1 MIVDCEPLY
10 QAAIDR
16 MPERRYYGAMR
27 ILNVTA
33 QKPDS
38 TGSGVYLAET
48 VRCQVAAGHEA
59 AVVCGVGPRDE
70 PVLPPGV
77 LVRPVRF
84 ETDELP
90 FPVVGMS
97 DEMPYRSTR
106 YRDLTPDMTARFDA
120 AFSAALAEADAA
132 FRPDAVVCHHL
143 YLLAAVAR
151 ERLPHRALGAVSH
164 STDLRQMASH
174 DLARERIVAGV
185 RGLDA
190 VFALHGEQKRQI
202 ERAYGVDPARI
213 HVIGTGYN
221 KDVFSRAPEARPAAL
236 AGAAPA
242 GARPRAAELAY
253 AGKIADKKG
262 VASLLAAIDQVDA
275 GPAGLRLRLAGG
287 AGAADEYERIRAR
300 ARARRHPVEFLGKL
314 AQGELA
320 RALRRADVFVLPS
333 FYEGLPLVVVEA
345 LACGCTVVV
354 TDLPGIRPWLAERI
368 PQAPIVY
375 VEPPRMLG
383 VDEPDPAALPAFER
397 RLARAVEEALALPPR
412 PCDTSGLAWE
422 HVADAMANVMA
433 QAAAARYNLR

>member
-1 MIVDCEPLY
+1 MVVDCEPLY

-48 VRCQVAAGHEA
+48 VRCQVVAGHEA
-59 AVVCGVGPRDE
+59 AVVCGVGPYDE
-70 PVLPPGV
+70 PALPPGV

-84 ETDELP
+84 ETAELP

-106 YRDLTPDMTARFDA
+106 YRDLTPDMAARFDA
-120 AFSAALAEADAA
+120 AFSAALAEVDAA

-151 ERLPHRALGAVSH
+151 ERLPRRAMGAVSH

-202 ERAYGVDPARI
+202 ERAYGADPARI

-221 KDVFSRAPEARPAAL
+221 KDVFSRGFEALP
-236 AGAAPA
+236 AAPA
-242 GARPRAAELAY
+242 DAAPRPAELVY

-262 VASLLAAIDQVDA
+262 VESLLAAIDRVDA

-287 AGAADEYERIRAR
+287 VGAADEYERIRAR
-300 ARARRHPVEFLGKL
+300 ARACRHPVEFLGKL
-314 AQGELA
+314 PQGELA
-320 RALRRADVFVLPS
+320 RAYRRADVFVLPS
-333 FYEGLPLVVVEA
+333 FFEGLPLVVVEA

-354 TDLPGIRPWLAERI
+354 TDLPGIRPWLAESV
-368 PQAPIVY
+368 PAAPVVY

-412 PCDTSGLAWE
+412 PCDTSGLSWE
-422 HVADAMANVMA
+422 HVADAMADVMA
-433 QAAAARYNLR
+433 QAAEARYNLR